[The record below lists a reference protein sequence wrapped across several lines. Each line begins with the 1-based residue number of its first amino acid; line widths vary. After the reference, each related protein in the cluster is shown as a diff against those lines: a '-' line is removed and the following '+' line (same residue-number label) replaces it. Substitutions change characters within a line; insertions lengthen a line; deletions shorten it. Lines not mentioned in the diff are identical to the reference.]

1 MKAIFQVPLK
11 YGSIAGLLGA
21 IIAIGLYYMGWHPF
35 LIDVFFDFR
44 IVLFGVFIFF
54 TLREYRDLHRGG
66 NMMFGEGLL
75 CSFIFVTV
83 FGLIASGII
92 GLFGYWNEEFV
103 SSFVTTFKQWMS
115 ELSEA
120 EIKQIG
126 KENLARNLE
135 IVSSTNSV
143 QMATKYFIQS
153 YLIGF
158 LISIVLSVILRRQ
171 T

>member
-1 MKAIFQVPLK
+1 MKAIFQVPLR

-35 LIDVFFDFR
+35 LIPVFFDFR

-54 TLREYRDLHRGG
+54 TLREYRDLYRGG
-66 NMMFGEGLL
+66 NLMFGEGLF
-75 CSFIFVTV
+75 CSFIFITI
-83 FGLIASGII
+83 FGLVASGII
-92 GLFGYWNEEFV
+92 GLFGYWNDTFIT
-103 SSFVTTFKQWMS
+103 SFVTTFKEQISQMS
-115 ELSEA
+115 ED

-126 KENLARNLE
+126 KENIDRNLS
-135 IVSSTNSV
+135 ILSSTNAV
-143 QMATKYFIQS
+143 QMAVKYFVQS
-153 YLIGF
+153 YMIGF